1 MQKTMMTI
9 SPGDGRALL
18 FMLFPFLD
26 TSLES
31 PGSTILPL
39 LVLLSGPAIKTPSES
54 AQDWIKLSFCDV
66 LPVRGVLLL
75 NRESIVWRREES
87 GV

>member
-39 LVLLSGPAIKTPSES
+39 LVLLWGRQSRLP
-54 AQDWIKLSFCDV
+54 LSPLKIGSSFRFVTSC
-66 LPVRGVLLL
+66 RFAG
-75 NRESIVWRREES
+75 SYC
-87 GV
+87 